1 MFGALGDGG
10 AVVREVVV
18 DAAGHGQRSLGQV
31 EGVALVRA
39 NDVVPRLGLARQ
51 STEKTAGGR
60 GGGGFGA
67 FAVARVVAV
76 RGVFGWLGG
85 GAREDAIADDDRT
98 EVVPPGGFAVRGE
111 ERGVGNAGSDG
122 ARERGGER
130 ARELGHLGVHR
141 RELLAPVRG
150 DLLAVHQPIHKLGV
164 VDVDGKL
171 SLGAVVALGLARHH
185 HRGRA
190 REERRNDRRDAAGR
204 AKGCAGGRFQRP
216 EIGFDRP
223 TNDEAGPVEK
233 SRARAPPRDSRAT
246 THPPRR
252 TTIWSRAP
260 AADHH
265 TPPRVT
271 SVRMPPD
278 DAWGLFG
285 DDDDDD
291 GGGDASVAAPASSAP
306 VASASLLR
314 GRAPLLVPTRRRRR
328 LVS

>member
-1 MFGALGDGG
+1 MARRRRPRGCDRG
-10 AVVREVVV
+10 RRP
-18 DAAGHGQRSLGQV
+18 HGSS
-31 EGVALVRA
+31 
-39 NDVVPRLGLARQ
+39 P
-51 STEKTAGGR
+51 T
-60 GGGGFGA
+60 
-67 FAVARVVAV
+67 
-76 RGVFGWLGG
+76 
-85 GAREDAIADDDRT
+85 
-98 EVVPPGGFAVRGE
+98 GGFAVRGE

-233 SRARAPPRDSRAT
+233 SRARCRRAT
-246 THPPRR
+246 
-252 TTIWSRAP
+252 
-260 AADHH
+260 AA
-265 TPPRVT
+265 
-271 SVRMPPD
+271 
-278 DAWGLFG
+278 
-285 DDDDDD
+285 
-291 GGGDASVAAPASSAP
+291 
-306 VASASLLR
+306 
-314 GRAPLLVPTRRRRR
+314 RR
-328 LVS
+328 LILRDEQRFGLARPPPTTTPHRA